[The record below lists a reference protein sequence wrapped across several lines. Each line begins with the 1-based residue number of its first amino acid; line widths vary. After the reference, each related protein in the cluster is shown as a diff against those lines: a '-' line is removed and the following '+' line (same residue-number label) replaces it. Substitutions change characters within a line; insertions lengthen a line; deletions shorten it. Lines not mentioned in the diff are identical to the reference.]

1 MKEKTYEVEFK
12 STTYRHYFVD
22 AKNKAEAEEK
32 AMEDLQNDTEVSNCW
47 VENSEVER
55 VEDTATGNTWLGNG
69 QLED

>member
-12 STTYRHYFVD
+12 STTYRHYYVD

-55 VEDTATGNTWLGNG
+55 VEDTATGNTWMGKK
-69 QLED
+69 QED